1 MQFMSTSSLLYLILA
16 AFFTPGA
23 AVAQLRIDAE
33 FTGDRQ
39 TISLSVVGDTDTSQ
53 RVELSSGLNSWAL
66 FDASQGPAMWSSVVE
81 VDPGNTQRYFR
92 LIQEIPPV
100 IANHKSWKERINFP
114 DDSFRSDPISQSVI
128 AASGIEIRWI
138 KFAIILSDL
147 PTV

>member
-1 MQFMSTSSLLYLILA
+1 MQFMSISSLLCLILV
-16 AFFTPGA
+16 AFLTPGA
-23 AVAQLRIDAE
+23 AVAQSRIDAE

-53 RVELSSGLNSWAL
+53 RVELSSGLSSWAL